1 MERGA
6 ALLAAVSAFVGNPQF
21 PVIAATAILV
31 TVGVLWGRRWY
42 LARTN
47 GHAGG
52 VAADAFA
59 VVAPYL
65 VGLLIPGL
73 ALFAAGG
80 QPRPWYETAA
90 TLLALLALIRL
101 VMFLLRLSLGRSR
114 TIKAWELR
122 ATLIVWVL
130 ITAEVLGWLDPMIAQ
145 LDSIGLTGGKTRITI
160 WSVLKAIATVTVFV
174 VVSVWV
180 ARWIDRRING
190 IQELAPST
198 RIGIGKFAYA
208 FLIAFGVL
216 FGLQASGVDLTALT
230 VFSGAIGLGLGF
242 GLQAIA
248 ANFVS
253 GFVLLIDRSIK
264 PGDVISFT
272 GATGTSTTGFGWV
285 EELRGRHVVIRD
297 RDGVATLV
305 PEPERDHEPAHQ
317 LELRPSARAPAPAG
331 AHRLSR
337 RRRTRAGAAAE
348 GRRSSAD
355 PARPAGRGTAARV
368 RRLRDGDR
376 AAILD
381 RRSRRGRQQRAFRR
395 EPPHLGAVPRTGHHH
410 PAGAAR
416 DPHPRGRQVGI
427 HARTARRQAGHT
439 VKRRTGL
446 NVIPGGEYTLSF
458 VRSPG
463 PGGQNVNKVAS
474 ACELRFHVAAT
485 SLLDEGGKQRLRHLA
500 GRRLTRHDEIVIEAH
515 RHRGQDANRRDA
527 IGRLEPLIV
536 QARHV
541 PKPRKKTRPGRAAK
555 ARRLAGK
562 RQRKETKRL
571 RGRPGFE

>member
-1 MERGA
+1 MMESAA
-6 ALLAAVSAFVGNPQF
+6 ALLSAVKAFVGNPQF

-31 TVGVLWGRRWY
+31 TAGVLWGRRWY

-80 QPRPWYETAA
+80 KPRPWLETAA

-101 VMFLLRLSLGRSR
+101 VMFLLRISLGKSR

-122 ATLIVWVL
+122 ATLIVWFV
-130 ITAEVLGWLDPMIAQ
+130 ITAEVLGWLDPVIAQ
-145 LDSIGLTGGKTRITI
+145 LDSIGLTEGKTRITI

-174 VVSVWV
+174 VVSAWI
-180 ARWIDRRING
+180 ARWIDRRISAV
-190 IQELAPST
+190 QELAPST

-272 GATGTSTTGFGWV
+272 GSTGTSTTGFGWV

-305 PEPERDHEPAHQ
+305 PNQNVITNPLINWSYGHPRVRLRLPVRIAYHDDVELA
-317 LELRPSARAPAPAG
+317 LEL
-331 AHRLSR
+331 LLK
-337 RRRTRAGAAAE
+337 AAE
-348 GRRSSAD
+348 HPRI
-355 PARPAGRGTAARV
+355 
-368 RRLRDGDR
+368 LRD
-376 AAILD
+376 
-381 RRSRRGRQQRAFRR
+381 
-395 EPPHLGAVPRTGHHH
+395 PPAV
-410 PAGAAR
+410 AR
-416 DPHPRGRQVGI
+416 LLEFADYGMEI
-427 HARTARRQAGHT
+427 
-439 VKRRTGL
+439 
-446 NVIPGGEYTLSF
+446 
-458 VRSPG
+458 
-463 PGGQNVNKVAS
+463 
-474 ACELRFHVAAT
+474 ELRFWIGDPAEGVNNVRSDVNRRIWALFRAKGIT
-485 SLLDEGGKQRLRHLA
+485 IPPAQREIRILEGGKSASALA
-500 GRRLTRHDEIVIEAH
+500 PRDSRPITPSAD
-515 RHRGQDANRRDA
+515 GQD
-527 IGRLEPLIV
+527 
-536 QARHV
+536 
-541 PKPRKKTRPGRAAK
+541 
-555 ARRLAGK
+555 
-562 RQRKETKRL
+562 
-571 RGRPGFE
+571 